1 MTEYKGMGYMRKRLA
16 MKKERVD
23 LRYEY
28 YEMKDWA
35 LDPGIT
41 IPPQLRKQYLSTLGW
56 CAKAVDSI
64 ADRLVFREFAND
76 NFQLSEIYQ
85 MNNPDVLYDSAILS
99 ALISACSFIYISPD
113 EDGYPRLQVLD
124 GGNATGTIDPITNML
139 KEGYAVLQRDEAGAP
154 IMEAYFTAE
163 YTEYHQKGVGAVRK
177 DRNPAPYPLL
187 VPIIYRPDAK
197 RPFGHARI
205 SRACMYLQKFAKRTL
220 ERSDIAAEFYSI
232 PQRYVLGMS
241 PDAERMDKWKSTV
254 SSLIQID
261 KDEDGE
267 KPVMGQFQQMTM
279 APLSDQLKMAAA
291 NFAGE
296 TGLTTDDL
304 GFVSDNPSSAE
315 AIKASHET
323 LRITAKKAQKTFGTG
338 FLNAGYLAACLRDN
352 FEYKRR
358 QFYKTTPKWE
368 PIFDPDA
375 STLTTIGDGVSKVN
389 AAIPGFF
396 GTDNLQDLTGIRPS
410 GGDNGAGYS
419 TGNPGSGGTELPE
432 KFGE

>member
-1 MTEYKGMGYMRKRLA
+1 MTEYKGVAYLRSKLTA
-16 MKKERVD
+16 KQLRVNR
-23 LRYEY
+23 RYTF
-28 YEMKDWA
+28 YEMKDRK
-35 LDPGIT
+35 LEQGVT
-41 IPPQLRKQYLSTLGW
+41 IPPQLRRQYMSTLGW

-64 ADRLVFREFAND
+64 VDRLVFREFEND
-76 NFQLSEIYQ
+76 NFQIMDIYR
-85 MNNPDVLYDSAILS
+85 MNNPDVLFDSAILS
-99 ALISACSFIYISPD
+99 ALISSCSFIYISPD
-113 EDGYPRLQVLD
+113 EEGFPRLQVID
-124 GGNATGTIDPITNML
+124 GGNATGVIDPITGL
-139 KEGYAVLQRDEAGAP
+139 LQEGYAVLKRDDKGQPLLQAH
-154 IMEAYFTAE
+154 FTAE
-163 YTEYHQKGVGAVRK
+163 ETIYHQAGTGVIRRDV
-177 DRNPAPYPLL
+177 NPAPYPLL
-187 VPIIYRPDAK
+187 VPIIYRPDAR

-205 SRACMYLQKFAKRTL
+205 SRACMYLQTFAKRTL

-241 PDAERMDKWKSTV
+241 PDAERMDKWKATV

-261 KDEDGE
+261 RDEEGE

-338 FLNAGYLAACLRDN
+338 FLNAGYLAACLRD
-352 FEYKRR
+352 EVSYMRK
-358 QFYKTTPKWE
+358 QFYLTTAKWE

-375 STLTTIGDGVSKVN
+375 SALTVIGDGVSKVN
-389 AAIPGFF
+389 TAIPGYF
-396 GTDNLQDLTGIRPS
+396 GADNLRDLTGIRPS
-410 GGDNGAGYS
+410 GGASNAGYS
-419 TGNPGSGGTELPE
+419 SGTSGGSGAQLPE
-432 KFGE
+432 

>member
-1 MTEYKGMGYMRKRLA
+1 MTEYKGVAYLRNKLTA
-16 MKKERVD
+16 KQLRVNR
-23 LRYEY
+23 RYTF
-28 YEMKDWA
+28 YEMKDRK
-35 LDPGIT
+35 LEQGVT
-41 IPPQLRKQYLSTLGW
+41 IPPKLRRQYMSTLGW

-64 ADRLVFREFAND
+64 ADRLVFREFEND
-76 NFQLSEIYQ
+76 NFKIMDIYR
-85 MNNPDVLYDSAILS
+85 MNNPDVLFDSAILS
-99 ALISACSFIYISPD
+99 ALISSCSFIYISPD
-113 EDGYPRLQVLD
+113 EEGFPRLQVID
-124 GGNATGTIDPITNML
+124 GGNATGVIDPITGL
-139 KEGYAVLQRDEAGAP
+139 LQEGYAVLKRDDKGQPLLQAH
-154 IMEAYFTAE
+154 FTAE
-163 YTEYHQKGVGAVRK
+163 ETIYHQAGTGVIRRDV
-177 DRNPAPYPLL
+177 NPAPYPLL
-187 VPIIYRPDAK
+187 VPIIYRPDAR

-205 SRACMYLQKFAKRTL
+205 SRACMYLQTFAKRTL

-241 PDAERMDKWKSTV
+241 PDAERMDKWKATV

-261 KDEDGE
+261 RDEEGE

-338 FLNAGYLAACLRDN
+338 FLNAGYLAACLRD
-352 FEYKRR
+352 EVSYMRK
-358 QFYKTTPKWE
+358 QFYLTTAKWE

-375 STLTTIGDGVSKVN
+375 SALTVIGDGVSKVN
-389 AAIPGFF
+389 TAIPGYF
-396 GTDNLQDLTGIRPS
+396 GADNLRDLTGIRPS
-410 GGDNGAGYS
+410 GGANNAGYS
-419 TGNPGSGGTELPE
+419 SGTSGGSGAQLPE
-432 KFGE
+432 

>member
-1 MTEYKGMGYMRKRLA
+1 MPEYKGMRYLRQRLID
-16 MKKERVD
+16 KKIRVD
-23 LRYEY
+23 TRYRY
-28 YEMKDWA
+28 YEMKDRN

-41 IPPQLRKQYLSTLGW
+41 IPPRLRRQYQSTLGW

-64 ADRLVFREFAND
+64 ADRLVFREFAED
-76 NFQLSEIYQ
+76 NFELNEIYR
-85 MNNPDVLYDSAILS
+85 MNNPDILFDSAILS
-99 ALISACSFIYISPD
+99 ALISSCSFIYISPD
-113 EDGYPRLQVLD
+113 VDGYPRLQVID
-124 GGNATGTIDPITNML
+124 GGNATGIIEPITNML
-139 KEGYAVLQRDEAGAP
+139 QEGYAVLKRDDRGEP
-154 IMEAYFTAE
+154 ILEAYFTAE
-163 YTEYHQKGVGAVRK
+163 YTEYHERGRGAIRR
-177 DRNPAPYPLL
+177 DPNPAPYPLL

-205 SRACMYLQKFAKRTL
+205 SRACMYLQKFAKRTM

-241 PDAERMDKWKSTV
+241 PDAERMDKWRATV

-261 KDEDGE
+261 ADEEGN

-352 FEYKRR
+352 FAYQRR
-358 QFYKTTPKWE
+358 QIYLTTPKWE

-375 STLTTIGDGVSKVN
+375 SMLTTIGDGVSKVN
-389 AAIPGFF
+389 AAIPGYF
-396 GTDNLQDLTGIRPS
+396 GTDNLKDLTGIRPS
-410 GGDNGAGYS
+410 EDMANAGYS
-419 TGNPGSGGTELPE
+419 AGTSGSGGTNPPE
-432 KFGE
+432 

>member
-1 MTEYKGMGYMRKRLA
+1 MTEYKGVAYLRNKLTA
-16 MKKERVD
+16 KQLRVNR
-23 LRYEY
+23 RYTF
-28 YEMKDWA
+28 YEMKDRK
-35 LDPGIT
+35 LEQGVT
-41 IPPQLRKQYLSTLGW
+41 IPPQLRRQYMSTLGW

-64 ADRLVFREFAND
+64 ADRLVFREFEND
-76 NFQLSEIYQ
+76 NFQIMDIYR
-85 MNNPDVLYDSAILS
+85 MNNPDVLFDSAILS
-99 ALISACSFIYISPD
+99 ALISSCSFIYISPD
-113 EDGYPRLQVLD
+113 EEGFPRLQVID
-124 GGNATGTIDPITNML
+124 GGNATGVIDPITGL
-139 KEGYAVLQRDEAGAP
+139 LQEGYAVLKRDDKGQPLLQAH
-154 IMEAYFTAE
+154 FTAE
-163 YTEYHQKGVGAVRK
+163 ETIYHQAGTGVIRRDV
-177 DRNPAPYPLL
+177 NPAPYPLL
-187 VPIIYRPDAK
+187 VPIIYRPDAR

-205 SRACMYLQKFAKRTL
+205 SRACMYLQTFAKRTL

-241 PDAERMDKWKSTV
+241 PDAERMDKWKATV

-261 KDEDGE
+261 RDEEGE

-338 FLNAGYLAACLRDN
+338 FLNAGYLAACLRD
-352 FEYKRR
+352 EVSYMRK
-358 QFYKTTPKWE
+358 QFYLTTAKWE

-375 STLTTIGDGVSKVN
+375 SALTVIGDGVSKVN
-389 AAIPGFF
+389 TAIPGYF
-396 GTDNLQDLTGIRPS
+396 GADNLRDLTGIRPS
-410 GGDNGAGYS
+410 GGASNAGYS
-419 TGNPGSGGTELPE
+419 SGTSGGSGAQLPE
-432 KFGE
+432 

>member
-1 MTEYKGMGYMRKRLA
+1 MTEYKGVAYLRNKLTA
-16 MKKERVD
+16 KQLRVNR
-23 LRYEY
+23 RYTF
-28 YEMKDWA
+28 YEMKDRK
-35 LDPGIT
+35 LEQGVT
-41 IPPQLRKQYLSTLGW
+41 IPPQLRRQYMSTLGW

-64 ADRLVFREFAND
+64 ADRLVFREFEND
-76 NFQLSEIYQ
+76 NFKIMDIYR
-85 MNNPDVLYDSAILS
+85 MNNPDVLFDSAILS
-99 ALISACSFIYISPD
+99 ALISSCSFIYISPD
-113 EDGYPRLQVLD
+113 EEGFPRLQVID
-124 GGNATGTIDPITNML
+124 GGNATGVIDPITGL
-139 KEGYAVLQRDEAGAP
+139 LQEGYAVLKRDDKGQPLLQAH
-154 IMEAYFTAE
+154 FTAE
-163 YTEYHQKGVGAVRK
+163 ETIYHQAGTGVIRRDV
-177 DRNPAPYPLL
+177 NPAPYPLL
-187 VPIIYRPDAK
+187 VPIIYRPDAR

-205 SRACMYLQKFAKRTL
+205 SRACMYLQTFAKRTL

-241 PDAERMDKWKSTV
+241 PDAERMDKWKATV

-261 KDEDGE
+261 RDEEGE

-338 FLNAGYLAACLRDN
+338 FLNAGYLAACLRD
-352 FEYKRR
+352 EVSYMRK
-358 QFYKTTPKWE
+358 QFYLTTAKWE

-375 STLTTIGDGVSKVN
+375 SALTVIGDGVSKVN
-389 AAIPGFF
+389 TAIPGYF
-396 GTDNLQDLTGIRPS
+396 GADNLRDLTGIRPS
-410 GGDNGAGYS
+410 GGANNAGYS
-419 TGNPGSGGTELPE
+419 SGTSGGSGAQLPE
-432 KFGE
+432 

>member
-1 MTEYKGMGYMRKRLA
+1 MTEYKGVAYLRNKLTA
-16 MKKERVD
+16 KQLRVNR
-23 LRYEY
+23 RYTF
-28 YEMKDWA
+28 YEMKDRK
-35 LDPGIT
+35 LEQGVT
-41 IPPQLRKQYLSTLGW
+41 IPPQLRRQYMSTLGW

-64 ADRLVFREFAND
+64 ADRLVFREFEND
-76 NFQLSEIYQ
+76 NFQIMDIYR
-85 MNNPDVLYDSAILS
+85 MNNPDVLFDSAILS
-99 ALISACSFIYISPD
+99 ALISSCSFIYISPD
-113 EDGYPRLQVLD
+113 EEGFPRLQVID
-124 GGNATGTIDPITNML
+124 GGNATGVIDPITGL
-139 KEGYAVLQRDEAGAP
+139 LQEGYAVLKRDDKGQPLLQAH
-154 IMEAYFTAE
+154 FTAE
-163 YTEYHQKGVGAVRK
+163 ETIYHQAGTGVIRRDV
-177 DRNPAPYPLL
+177 NPAPYPLL
-187 VPIIYRPDAK
+187 VPIIYRPDAR

-205 SRACMYLQKFAKRTL
+205 SRACMYLQTFAKRTL

-241 PDAERMDKWKSTV
+241 PDAERMDKWKATV

-261 KDEDGE
+261 RDEEGE

-338 FLNAGYLAACLRDN
+338 FLNAGYLAACLRD
-352 FEYKRR
+352 EVSYMRK
-358 QFYKTTPKWE
+358 QFYLTTAKWE

-375 STLTTIGDGVSKVN
+375 SALTVIGDGVSKVN
-389 AAIPGFF
+389 TAIPGYF
-396 GTDNLQDLTGIRPS
+396 GADNLRDLTGIRPS
-410 GGDNGAGYS
+410 GGASNAGYS
-419 TGNPGSGGTELPE
+419 SGTSGSSGAQLPE
-432 KFGE
+432 

>member
-1 MTEYKGMGYMRKRLA
+1 MTEYKGVAYLRNKLTA
-16 MKKERVD
+16 KQLRVNR
-23 LRYEY
+23 RYTF
-28 YEMKDWA
+28 YEMKDRK
-35 LDPGIT
+35 LEQGVT
-41 IPPQLRKQYLSTLGW
+41 IPPQLRRQYMSTLGW

-64 ADRLVFREFAND
+64 ADRLVFREFEND
-76 NFQLSEIYQ
+76 NFKIMDIYR
-85 MNNPDVLYDSAILS
+85 MNNPDVLFDSAILS
-99 ALISACSFIYISPD
+99 ALISSCSFIYISPD
-113 EDGYPRLQVLD
+113 EEGFPRLQVID
-124 GGNATGTIDPITNML
+124 GGNATGVIDPITGL
-139 KEGYAVLQRDEAGAP
+139 LQEGYAVLKRDDKGQPLLQAH
-154 IMEAYFTAE
+154 FTAE
-163 YTEYHQKGVGAVRK
+163 ETIYHQAGTGVIRRDV
-177 DRNPAPYPLL
+177 NPAPYPLL
-187 VPIIYRPDAK
+187 VPIIYRPDAR

-205 SRACMYLQKFAKRTL
+205 SRACMYLQTFAKRTL

-241 PDAERMDKWKSTV
+241 PDAERMDKWKATV

-261 KDEDGE
+261 RDEEGE

-338 FLNAGYLAACLRDN
+338 FLNAGYLAACLRD
-352 FEYKRR
+352 EVSYMRK
-358 QFYKTTPKWE
+358 QFYLTTAKWE

-375 STLTTIGDGVSKVN
+375 SALTVIGDGVSKVN
-389 AAIPGFF
+389 TAIPGYF
-396 GTDNLQDLTGIRPS
+396 GADNLRDLTGIRPS
-410 GGDNGAGYS
+410 GGASNAGYS
-419 TGNPGSGGTELPE
+419 SGTSGGSGAQLPE
-432 KFGE
+432 

>member
-1 MTEYKGMGYMRKRLA
+1 MTEYKGVAYLRNKLTA
-16 MKKERVD
+16 KQLRVNR
-23 LRYEY
+23 RYTF
-28 YEMKDWA
+28 YEMKDRK
-35 LDPGIT
+35 LEQGVT
-41 IPPQLRKQYLSTLGW
+41 IPPQLRRQYMSTLGW

-64 ADRLVFREFAND
+64 ADRLVFREFEND
-76 NFQLSEIYQ
+76 NFQIMDIYR
-85 MNNPDVLYDSAILS
+85 MNNPDVLFDSAILS
-99 ALISACSFIYISPD
+99 ALISSCSFIYISPD
-113 EDGYPRLQVLD
+113 EEGFPRLQVID
-124 GGNATGTIDPITNML
+124 GGNATGVIDPITGL
-139 KEGYAVLQRDEAGAP
+139 LQEGYAVLKRDDKGQPLLQAH
-154 IMEAYFTAE
+154 FTAE
-163 YTEYHQKGVGAVRK
+163 ETIYHQAGTGVIRRDV
-177 DRNPAPYPLL
+177 NPAPYPLL
-187 VPIIYRPDAK
+187 VPIIYRPDAR

-205 SRACMYLQKFAKRTL
+205 SRACMYLQTFAKRTL

-241 PDAERMDKWKSTV
+241 PDAERMDKWKATV

-261 KDEDGE
+261 RDEEGE

-338 FLNAGYLAACLRDN
+338 FLNAGYLAACLRD
-352 FEYKRR
+352 EVSYMRK
-358 QFYKTTPKWE
+358 QFYLTTAKWE

-375 STLTTIGDGVSKVN
+375 SALTVIGDGVSKVN
-389 AAIPGFF
+389 TAIPGYF
-396 GTDNLQDLTGIRPS
+396 GADNLRDLTGIRPS
-410 GGDNGAGYS
+410 GGANNAGYS
-419 TGNPGSGGTELPE
+419 SGTSGGSGAQLPE
-432 KFGE
+432 